1 MKVLTI
7 FLCFTRISGFSQI
20 QYKLLSLDDTQ
31 WPGYI
36 SQTIPYKTNTN
47 IECGA
52 LCSAQFY
59 GECNLYAQQKDSK
72 TCHIGYFDNTDTGYL
87 KDQSG
92 LQPVYISLSKLSNTL
107 MHVLFYYLLF
117 YCILSLFNHYYKKM

>member
-7 FLCFTRISGFSQI
+7 FLCITRISGFSQI

-36 SQTIPYKTNTN
+36 SKTIPYKTNTN

-72 TCHIGYFDNTDTGYL
+72 TCHIGYFDNTDTNYL
-87 KDQSG
+87 KDQTG
-92 LQPVYISLSKLSNTL
+92 VQPVYISLSK
-107 MHVLFYYLLF
+107 YR
-117 YCILSLFNHYYKKM
+117 SLVF